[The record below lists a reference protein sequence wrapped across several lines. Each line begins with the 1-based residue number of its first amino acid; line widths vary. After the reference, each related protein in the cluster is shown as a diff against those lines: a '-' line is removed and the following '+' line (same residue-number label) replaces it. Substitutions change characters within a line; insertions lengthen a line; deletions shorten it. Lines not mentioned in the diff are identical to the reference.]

1 MIRGGHINVAIL
13 GVSLSDL
20 VSCSLSLICL
30 SAWQAMQVSQAGDI
44 ANFMIP
50 GKLVK
55 GTCPKPCVPSTL
67 FLTSHAPRAGIGGA
81 MDLVSNPDKTK
92 VIVVMEHCAKDG
104 SPKILKQCSLPLTG
118 ARTVS
123 QIITELAV
131 FHVDRKNG
139 VLELVE
145 LQEGTTLEEVRAKTG
160 CDFKV
165 SRDLSRL

>member
-1 MIRGGHINVAIL
+1 
-13 GVSLSDL
+13 
-20 VSCSLSLICL
+20 
-30 SAWQAMQVSQAGDI
+30 MQVSQAGDI

-55 GTCPKPCVPSTL
+55 
-67 FLTSHAPRAGIGGA
+67 GIGGA

-104 SPKILKQCSLPLTG
+104 SPKILKECALPLTG

-131 FHVDRKNG
+131 FDVNRAAGTLKLRELAEG
-139 VLELVE
+139 VS
-145 LQEGTTLEEVRAKTG
+145 LEEVKAKTG
-160 CDFKV
+160 CTFEV
-165 SRDLSRL
+165 PSGVGTM